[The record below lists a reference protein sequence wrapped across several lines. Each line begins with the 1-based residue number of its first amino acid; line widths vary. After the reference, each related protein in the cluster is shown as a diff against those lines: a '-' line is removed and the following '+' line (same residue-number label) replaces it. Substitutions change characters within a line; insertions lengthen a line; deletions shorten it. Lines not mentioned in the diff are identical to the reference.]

1 MRLISGF
8 SMSKKII
15 FNKKHHLLTLC
26 FFVML
31 ILSVY
36 GFFKLIMQ
44 NDKNLYVSMSS
55 LMEELSYPSECLNF
69 LPKNVFFL
77 SGTDSVGSGDPRY
90 ASGSFRYIWYSSFKI
105 IVMILTFLTLIPDFS
120 KYELNKKNV
129 KIIQK
134 DQKRLEMFKA
144 DEHHSVF
151 CSEDEDSCFIMKN
164 ALDLDKNLLEDYWS
178 GLWFLSKKTDS
189 LKLFFYCVNR

>member
-1 MRLISGF
+1 
-8 SMSKKII
+8 MSKNQKKII
-15 FNKKHHLLTLC
+15 FNKKLHLLSLL

-36 GFFKLIMQ
+36 GFFKLIVQ
-44 NDKNLYVSMSS
+44 NDKNLYASMSS

-77 SGTDSVGSGDPRY
+77 SGTDSVGLFIQNLHKNDG
-90 ASGSFRYIWYSSFKI
+90 GQI
-105 IVMILTFLTLIPDFS
+105 LTLIPDFS

-178 GLWFLSKKTDS
+178 GLWFLSQKTDS